1 MTFIHDFF
9 TKKPIFFFEALKDEK
24 KNHYLRKFDKIIFKW
39 PQKVKICSRIIFWK
53 RMQKSALMLNQYH
66 TRIFLCKVTFSS
78 LSISI
83 SSFFF
88 KHIRSNFL
96 LKISYHN
103 SESRV
108 QVIFLKQVK
117 ILSLPWKKTCIL
129 RQRKKTTRHRTFWF
143 WIANSQV

>member
-9 TKKPIFFFEALKDEK
+9 YKKANIFFRGPERWKEKPIIHVSLIRLYSNDLK
-24 KNHYLRKFDKIIFKW
+24 RWKIAA
-39 PQKVKICSRIIFWK
+39 RIIFWK
-53 RMQKSALMLNQYH
+53 RMQKSALKLNQYH

-83 SSFFF
+83 SSVFF
-88 KHIRSNFL
+88 KHVRSNFL

-117 ILSLPWKKTCIL
+117 ILSLPWKKKLYFETE
-129 RQRKKTTRHRTFWF
+129 KENHST
-143 WIANSQV
+143 